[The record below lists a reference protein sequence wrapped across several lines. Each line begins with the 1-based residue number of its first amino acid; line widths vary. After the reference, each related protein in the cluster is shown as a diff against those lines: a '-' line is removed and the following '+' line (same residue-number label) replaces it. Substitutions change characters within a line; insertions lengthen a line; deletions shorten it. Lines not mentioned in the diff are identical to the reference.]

1 MDSMECEAVVGNVPI
16 ILVDPESEVLHVPL
30 HKRVH
35 GLKLGDGR
43 FGIYITEMELAKMK
57 MLLDVVYDTFGTEVD

>member
-1 MDSMECEAVVGNVPI
+1 MESVECKTVVGNIPI
-16 ILVDPESEVLHVPL
+16 ILVDPESEILRVPL

-43 FGIYITEMELAKMK
+43 FGICITEMELAKITA
-57 MLLDVVYDTFGTEVD
+57 LLDKVYDTFGTEVD